1 MSQCDVPEA
10 SIFTY
15 RKKTTDQYEP
25 QQDEE
30 HEEVQTELKTSS
42 TYYIYSYIIIS
53 VIFG

>member
-42 TYYIYSYIIIS
+42 TEEEQAADYYT
-53 VIFG
+53 FM